1 MPHSPESL
9 SGRSIVIQMAGVLC
23 TQPAQIFQSPHAV
36 DFMQRFINQ
45 LQRRNSPWMSL
56 FTGMQTQ
63 GVPGDVSEAALS
75 LTRVLGLLVDLSPED
90 IGIKAPDVAPLVK
103 DPEALCKFVQQL
115 YDRWRSYERYLIFEG
130 GADQSRDRAL
140 EGHVSFIHSIQDLNH
155 LVLDAFQRI
164 QRNLRGHWP
173 RVYRQV
179 PAGAN
184 MSLLVDTI
192 RWPCPG
198 GAYSVLEDVRM
209 VRLALTTSPVVLY
222 PQSNKRQGT
231 FERVEYNPLERVVI
245 DSAAWMCLPIQ
256 VGKLSMLL
264 FFHRDFLAHAV
275 CLLNLFELSGHN
287 EARERPDAILV
298 FGVPQ
303 GALPDNQTVFYEDED
318 NDLVLGV
325 IGRSAEVDYLG
336 YFKKMLLTMHNVV
349 MMRRGRL
356 PVHGAMARIVL
367 SDGASCNLV
376 IVGDSGAGKSETLEA
391 FRTLADEHLSALTTI
406 FDDMGSLDLSI
417 EGQLTAYG
425 TEIGAFVRLDD
436 LDPGFAFGRI
446 DSSIF
451 INPHRQNAR
460 VVLPVSDYSDVV
472 AGYSTDM
479 LLYANN
485 YEPVDEKH
493 PIIEFFSTPE
503 AALDVF
509 RQGYRAAKGTSDE
522 TGLVQTYFG
531 NPFGPVQLHDLHEQI
546 ADRFFERAFE
556 YGVPVGQLRTRL
568 GVEGYDREGP
578 EQAAMALMEHIRR
591 SAGTV
596 QQDDGQ

>member
-9 SGRSIVIQMAGVLC
+9 SERSIVIQMTGVLC

-36 DFMQRFINQ
+36 DFMQRFIGR
-45 LQRRNSPWMSL
+45 LERRKSPWMSL
-56 FTGMQTQ
+56 FGGMQTA
-63 GVPGDVSEAALS
+63 GKPGDVSEAALS
-75 LTRVLGLLVDLSPED
+75 LTRVLGLLVDLTPED
-90 IGIKAPDVAPLVK
+90 IRIKAPDVASLVA
-103 DPEALCKFVQQL
+103 DPELLCKFVQQL

-130 GADQSRDRAL
+130 AADQSRDRAL
-140 EGHVSFIHSIQDLNH
+140 EGHMSFIHSNQDLNH
-155 LVLDAFQRI
+155 LVLDAFRRI

-184 MSLLVDTI
+184 MSLLTDVI
-192 RWPCPG
+192 PWPCPEG
-198 GAYSVLEDVRM
+198 PYSVLADVRM
-209 VRLALTTSPVVLY
+209 VRLALTASPVVLY

-231 FERVEYNPLERVVI
+231 FERVDHNPLERVVI
-245 DSAAWMCLPIQ
+245 DPKDWMCLPIQ
-256 VGKLSMLL
+256 VGKLSMMV
-264 FFHRDFLAHAV
+264 FFHRDFLSHAV
-275 CLLNLFELSGHN
+275 CLLNLFELSGHS
-287 EARERPDAILV
+287 EARRRPDGILV

-303 GALPDNQTVFYEDED
+303 GALQGNQTVFYEDEE

-325 IGRSAEVDYLG
+325 IGRSSEVDYLG

-349 MMRRGRL
+349 AMRRGRL
-356 PVHGAMARIVL
+356 PLHGAMARIEL
-367 SDGASCNLV
+367 SDGASCNLI

-406 FDDMGSLDLSI
+406 FDDMGSLDIGTDGRLI
-417 EGQLTAYG
+417 AYG

-446 DSSIF
+446 DNSIL

-460 VVLPVSDYSDVV
+460 VVLPVSEYSDVV
-472 AGYSTDM
+472 AGYPADM

-485 YEPVDEKH
+485 YEPVDADH
-493 PIIEFFSTPE
+493 PIIGFFNSPDE
-503 AALDVF
+503 ALEVF

-531 NPFGPVQLHDLHEQI
+531 NPFGPVQLHELHEQI
-546 ADRFFERAFE
+546 ARRFFAQAFE
-556 YGVPVGQLRTRL
+556 AGVPVGQLRTRL
-568 GVEGYDREGP
+568 GVEGFDREGP
-578 EQAAMALMEHIRR
+578 EQAAVALMAHIRGD
-591 SAGTV
+591 GT
-596 QQDDGQ
+596 

>member
-9 SGRSIVIQMAGVLC
+9 SERSIVIQMTGVLC

-36 DFMQRFINQ
+36 DFMQRFIGR
-45 LQRRNSPWMSL
+45 LSRRKSPWMSL
-56 FTGMQTQ
+56 FDGMQTA
-63 GVPGDVSEAALS
+63 GKPGDVSEAALS
-75 LTRVLGLLVDLSPED
+75 LTRVLGLLVDLTPED
-90 IGIKAPDVAPLVK
+90 IRIKAPDVASLVAE
-103 DPEALCKFVQQL
+103 PELLCKFVQQL

-130 GADQSRDRAL
+130 AADQSRDRAL
-140 EGHVSFIHSIQDLNH
+140 EGHMSFIHSNQDLNH
-155 LVLDAFQRI
+155 LVLDAFRRI

-184 MSLLVDTI
+184 MSLLTDVI
-192 RWPCPG
+192 PWPCPEG
-198 GAYSVLEDVRM
+198 PYSVLADVRM
-209 VRLALTTSPVVLY
+209 VRLALTASPVVLY

-231 FERVEYNPLERVVI
+231 FERVEHNPLERVVI
-245 DSAAWMCLPIQ
+245 DPKDWMCLPVQ
-256 VGKLSMLL
+256 VGKLSMMV
-264 FFHRDFLAHAV
+264 FFHRDFLSHAV
-275 CLLNLFELSGHN
+275 CLLNLFELSGHS
-287 EARERPDAILV
+287 EARQRPDGILV

-303 GALPDNQTVFYEDED
+303 GALQDNQTVFFEDEE

-325 IGRSAEVDYLG
+325 IGRSSEVDYLG

-349 MMRRGRL
+349 AMRRGRL
-356 PVHGAMARIVL
+356 PLHGAMARIEL
-367 SDGASCNLV
+367 SDRASCNLI

-406 FDDMGSLDLSI
+406 FDDMGSLDIDADGRLI
-417 EGQLTAYG
+417 AYG

-446 DSSIF
+446 DNSIL

-460 VVLPVSDYSDVV
+460 VVLPVSEYSDVV
-472 AGYSTDM
+472 AGYPADM

-485 YEPVDEKH
+485 YEAVDTEH
-493 PIIEFFSTPE
+493 PIIEFFGSPE
-503 AALDVF
+503 EALELF

-531 NPFGPVQLHDLHEQI
+531 NPFGPVQLRELHERI
-546 ADRFFERAFE
+546 AQRFFTQAFE
-556 YGVPVGQLRTRL
+556 VGVPVGQLRTRL
-568 GVEGYDREGP
+568 GVGGFDREGP
-578 EQAAMALMEHIRR
+578 EQAAVALMDHIRGR
-591 SAGTV
+591 GV
-596 QQDDGQ
+596 

>member
-1 MPHSPESL
+1 
-9 SGRSIVIQMAGVLC
+9 
-23 TQPAQIFQSPHAV
+23 
-36 DFMQRFINQ
+36 
-45 LQRRNSPWMSL
+45 
-56 FTGMQTQ
+56 
-63 GVPGDVSEAALS
+63 
-75 LTRVLGLLVDLSPED
+75 
-90 IGIKAPDVAPLVK
+90 
-103 DPEALCKFVQQL
+103 
-115 YDRWRSYERYLIFEG
+115 
-130 GADQSRDRAL
+130 
-140 EGHVSFIHSIQDLNH
+140 
-155 LVLDAFQRI
+155 
-164 QRNLRGHWP
+164 
-173 RVYRQV
+173 
-179 PAGAN
+179 
-184 MSLLVDTI
+184 
-192 RWPCPG
+192 
-198 GAYSVLEDVRM
+198 
-209 VRLALTTSPVVLY
+209 
-222 PQSNKRQGT
+222 
-231 FERVEYNPLERVVI
+231 
-245 DSAAWMCLPIQ
+245 
-256 VGKLSMLL
+256 
-264 FFHRDFLAHAV
+264 
-275 CLLNLFELSGHN
+275 
-287 EARERPDAILV
+287 
-298 FGVPQ
+298 
-303 GALPDNQTVFYEDED
+303 
-318 NDLVLGV
+318 
-325 IGRSAEVDYLG
+325 VDYLG

-349 MMRRGRL
+349 AMRRGRL
-356 PVHGAMARIVL
+356 PLHGAMARIVL

-406 FDDMGSLDLSI
+406 FDDMGSLDLSV

-531 NPFGPVQLHDLHEQI
+531 NPFGPVQLRDLHEQI
-546 ADRFFERAFE
+546 AQRFFERAFE

-578 EQAAMALMEHIRR
+578 EQAAMALMEHIRVTG
-591 SAGTV
+591 A
-596 QQDDGQ
+596 

>member
-1 MPHSPESL
+1 MPHAPESL
-9 SGRSIVIQMAGVLC
+9 SGRSIVIQMTGVLC

-36 DFMQRFINQ
+36 DFMQRFITQ
-45 LQRRNSPWMSL
+45 LKRRNSPWMSL
-56 FTGMQTQ
+56 FADMQTE

-90 IGIKAPDVAPLVK
+90 IRIKAPDVAPLVA

-130 GADQSRDRAL
+130 GAGQSRDRAL
-140 EGHVSFIHSIQDLNH
+140 EGHMSFIHSIQDLNH
-155 LVLDAFQRI
+155 LVLDAFRRI
-164 QRNLRGHWP
+164 QRNLRGYWP

-179 PAGAN
+179 PSGAN

-192 RWPCPG
+192 DWPSPG

-231 FERVEYNPLERVVI
+231 FERVEFNPLERVVI
-245 DSAAWMCLPIQ
+245 DSASWMCLPIQ
-256 VGKLSMLL
+256 VGKLSMLV

-275 CLLNLFELSGHN
+275 CLLNLFELSGHS
-287 EARERPDAILV
+287 EARQRPDAILV

-303 GALPDNQTVFYEDED
+303 GALPGNQTVFYEDED

-325 IGRSAEVDYLG
+325 IGRSKDVDYLG

-349 MMRRGRL
+349 AMRRGRL
-356 PVHGAMARIVL
+356 PLHGAMARIVL

-406 FDDMGSLDLSI
+406 FDDMGSLDLSV

-531 NPFGPVQLHDLHEQI
+531 NPFGPVQLRDLHEQI
-546 ADRFFERAFE
+546 AQRFFERAFE

-578 EQAAMALMEHIRR
+578 EQAAMALMEHIRVTG
-591 SAGTV
+591 A
-596 QQDDGQ
+596 